1 TLEYLTHLGEGESD
15 KIVKDED
22 KRREGEKAD
31 NEEQPQ
37 KRTHQKNIFEN
48 QTGISYRKLFGKYLK
63 GATEIEIEDPYIR
76 YHYQFKNFMEF
87 CSMLADIKSEGEE
100 IKLTLKTSNEKEN
113 IEDASKAFEEIKD
126 SLESLGIF
134 LEYQFKENA
143 HDRFNI
149 ADTGWKILLG
159 RGLDIFQKTDN
170 AYDLAG
176 IYQEKRKCKQT
187 EITYLPNN

>member
-1 TLEYLTHLGEGESD
+1 MD
-15 KIVKDED
+15 
-22 KRREGEKAD
+22 
-31 NEEQPQ
+31 
-37 KRTHQKNIFEN
+37 
-48 QTGISYRKLFGKYLK
+48 
-63 GATEIEIEDPYIR
+63 
-76 YHYQFKNFMEF
+76 
-87 CSMLADIKSEGEE
+87 
-100 IKLTLKTSNEKEN
+100 
-113 IEDASKAFEEIKD
+113 DAAKAFEEIKD

-143 HDRFNI
+143 HDRFII